1 MPKAHVARSDG
12 SRLVQVIG
20 VLSTLLPYSPLPK
33 ARCEKNLSDRAHDLK
48 NLGTLRARAKGKG
61 KARAKG
67 AESRPTTTGL
77 RAYG

>member
-1 MPKAHVARSDG
+1 MLRPQD
-12 SRLVQVIG
+12 L
-20 VLSTLLPYSPLPK
+20 LPK
-33 ARCEKNLSDRAHDLK
+33 ACENLSDRAHDSK
-48 NLGTLRARAKGKG
+48 NKGILRARAKGKG